1 MKKKDLI
8 ERLEAL
14 GAEEGRHG
22 GNHDIWRDKK
32 GQMLVIPRHKEIDED
47 LASRT
52 LIKQAKLAAQ

>member
-1 MKKKDLI
+1 MLF
-8 ERLEAL
+8 RSAL

-47 LASRT
+47 LARA

>member
-47 LASRT
+47 LAR
-52 LIKQAKLAAQ
+52 AF